1 MKREWIE
8 LRYDGR
14 LYGRLNRDTMVLEI
28 VRSQRSVQFD
38 LLATIVDHEAVANPQ
53 PPADRGG
60 KKNKGTC

>member
-1 MKREWIE
+1 MI
-8 LRYDGR
+8 
-14 LYGRLNRDTMVLEI
+14 LEI

-53 PPADRGG
+53 PPVDRGG